1 MISNQ
6 ILQSTIDGLKVISRI
21 DLSVMDLEGNV
32 LAATYPEAEEHH
44 ASVLSFVDSPADSQ
58 VSTTS
63 NGSWIIIPS
72 SWKASI
78 PTFQRNYREKP
89 PGRAT
94 YSSCRAFMRATA
106 FSWPD

>member
-58 VSTTS
+58 VVQGYQFFKIVRLSS
-63 NGSWIIIPS
+63 S
-72 SWKASI
+72 SWDKS
-78 PTFQRNYREKP
+78 R
-89 PGRAT
+89 
-94 YSSCRAFMRATA
+94 SSAVQSLSLTLAARRQVFPS
-106 FSWPD
+106 FIVQ